1 MGALSALL
9 AALSRTCGALVL
21 HAPRDCYSETRELI
35 EGFAPLIRVQPFA
48 LRRTLAPP
56 QGKRVLLVDSISAR
70 IPHAS
75 DPMPRDTALLL
86 VDTTCFWRSSGRI
99 ARIVRWARRHD
110 VPLALVRSHNK
121 LDSLGIEYGRLG
133 SIVLAWRRS
142 TSPWMRD
149 LVRETRAAIRLLG
162 VAAIPAHLPPFAD
175 HAEYTRLSMERTA
188 ATMRNTRRLRHRL
201 RNSPLG
207 PGVVAYPHGLY
218 LTIGSST
225 ELRIRDVKRAVT
237 ALCAALADAGL
248 PARHAGSFGF
258 DFVAIEWFCDP
269 RTRRN
274 VIRVAPGD
282 GPPAMIDALA
292 EGIVAWFALQTEGAL
307 P

>member
-1 MGALSALL
+1 M
-9 AALSRTCGALVL
+9 
-21 HAPRDCYSETRELI
+21 
-35 EGFAPLIRVQPFA
+35 
-48 LRRTLAPP
+48 
-56 QGKRVLLVDSISAR
+56 
-70 IPHAS
+70 
-75 DPMPRDTALLL
+75 LL

-110 VPLALVRSHNK
+110 VPLALFRSHNK
-121 LDSLGIEYGRLG
+121 LDSLGVEYGRLG
-133 SIVLAWRRS
+133 SIVLSWRRS

-149 LVRETRAAIRLLG
+149 LVREARAAIRLLG

-175 HAEYTRLSMERTA
+175 HAEYTRLSIERTA
-188 ATMRNTRRLRHRL
+188 AMIRNTRRLGRQL
-201 RNSPLG
+201 RATPLG
-207 PGVVAYPHGLY
+207 PGVVVYPHGLY

-225 ELRIRDVKRAVT
+225 ELRIRDVKRAAG
-237 ALCAALADAGL
+237 ALCTSLMAAGL

-282 GPPAMIDALA
+282 GPPAMIDALSDS
-292 EGIVAWFALQTEGAL
+292 IVDWFSRQTAGAL